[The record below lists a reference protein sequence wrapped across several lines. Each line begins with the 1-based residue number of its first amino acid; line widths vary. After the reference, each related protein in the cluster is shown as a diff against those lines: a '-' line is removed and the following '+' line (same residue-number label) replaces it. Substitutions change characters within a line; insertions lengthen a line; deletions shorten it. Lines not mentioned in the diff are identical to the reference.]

1 MLILVVMVVAA
12 DRDSPQQSIP
22 KNQQNGHHQVNLN
35 SFLPVM
41 YTGTPE
47 HMIKDKKEKMNKDQ
61 EINGL

>member
-22 KNQQNGHHQVNLN
+22 KNQQNGHHQVNVR

-41 YTGTPE
+41 YMGTPE
-47 HMIKDKKEKMNKDQ
+47 QMIKDKKKR
-61 EINGL
+61 